1 MSGALIAIG
10 IILSFYGNQVI
21 FEDLAKTEG
30 DIGAGEELILETELD
45 ASINENG
52 VYAVQILNFK
62 EDIIS
67 INLYDPLGMEIK
79 SQKINK
85 EVEEGKFDI
94 IDSGT
99 YKLIIRNTD
108 QEKMRVLG
116 VIGPEPDAGK
126 KSLGFIS
133 LYVLVVGLAGMMG
146 VGIYAVKN
154 RRH

>member
-45 ASINENG
+45 ASVNKNG
-52 VYAVQILNFK
+52 VYAIQILNFK
-62 EDIIS
+62 EDTIS
-67 INLYDPLGMEIK
+67 INLYDPLGMEIR

-85 EVEEGKFDI
+85 DVEEGKFDV

-99 YKLIIRNTD
+99 YKLIIRNSD
-108 QEKMRVLG
+108 QVKTKILG
-116 VIGPEPDAGK
+116 VMGPEPDAGK

-133 LYVLVVGLAGMMG
+133 LYVLVIGLAGMIG

>member
-1 MSGALIAIG
+1 MSGALIGVG
-10 IILSFYGNQVI
+10 IILSFYGNQII

-30 DIGAGEELILETELD
+30 EISVGEELILETELD
-45 ASINENG
+45 ASVNENG
-52 VYAVQILNFK
+52 IYAIQILNFK
-62 EDIIS
+62 EDVIS

-99 YKLIIRNTD
+99 YELIIRNAD
-108 QEKMRVLG
+108 QEKMKVFA

-133 LYVLVVGLAGMMG
+133 LYVLVVGLAGMIG
-146 VGIYAVKN
+146 IGIYAVKN